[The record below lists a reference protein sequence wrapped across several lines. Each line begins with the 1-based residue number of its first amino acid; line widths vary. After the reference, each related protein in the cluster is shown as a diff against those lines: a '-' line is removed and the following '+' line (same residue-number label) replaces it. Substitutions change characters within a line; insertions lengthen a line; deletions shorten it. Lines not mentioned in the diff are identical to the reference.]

1 MSGLTLA
8 RAALHTLALQ
18 QKVSRC
24 RTRYPLADG
33 EARLAIVPQPEALDV
48 RLNVHWQGLFLRW
61 RCHSAALA
69 GWLEPLL
76 QEAALSNLPPPL
88 QLALLE
94 LETAVLPGLIWKS
107 IEPCQAEPG
116 TDTPTLALTLSRG
129 AQRLVIWLESDPDA
143 LLAHVPARPLAELTA
158 VALRLS
164 LQWGPVCLLPAQLHS
179 LATGDLLLLPPR
191 HDAASPL
198 LGVVEDRPWAR
209 FRHHD
214 SQLELLTMHNEAP
227 VETLPDLASLEQ
239 LPVQVSFEVGRQTL
253 DLHTL
258 ATLQPG
264 SLIDLAT
271 PLEGEVRILVN
282 QRCLGVGELVSIQ
295 DRLGVRITRLLQDQP
310 T

>member
-1 MSGLTLA
+1 MSSLMLPRVEA
-8 RAALHTLALQ
+8 SELALQ
-18 QKVSRC
+18 QKISRC
-24 RTRYPLADG
+24 RSRYPLANG
-33 EARLAIVPQPEALDV
+33 EARLTILPQHDALDV
-48 RLNVHWQGLFLRW
+48 LLNVHWQGLALRW
-61 RCHSAALA
+61 RCHSATLA
-69 GWLEPLL
+69 GWLEPHL
-76 QEAALSNLPPPL
+76 QEAAFSSLPATL

-94 LETAVLPGLIWKS
+94 LESAVLPGLIWKS
-107 IEPCQAEPG
+107 IQPCRPEPG
-116 TDTPTLALTLSRG
+116 AGTPTLALTLSRG
-129 AQRLVIWLESDPDA
+129 AQRLVIWLDGDPSA
-143 LLAHVPARPLAELTA
+143 LLAFTPARPLAELTA

-179 LATGDLLLLPPR
+179 LATGDLLLLPAR

-214 SQLELLTMHNEAP
+214 SQLELLAMHNDAP
-227 VETLPDLASLEQ
+227 LETTHDLASLDQ

-258 ATLQPG
+258 AALQPG

-295 DRLGVRITRLLQDQP
+295 DRLGVRVTRLLQDLP
-310 T
+310 A

>member
-1 MSGLTLA
+1 MSSLELPRVEA
-8 RAALHTLALQ
+8 CALALQ

-33 EARLAIVPQPEALDV
+33 EARLTYLAQRDALDV
-48 RLNVHWQGLFLRW
+48 RLNVHWQGLTMSW
-61 RCHSAALA
+61 RCHSASLA
-69 GWLEPLL
+69 GWLEPHL
-76 QEAALSNLPPPL
+76 QEAAFSSLPPPL

-94 LETAVLPGLIWKS
+94 LESAVLPGLIWKS
-107 IEPCQAEPG
+107 IEPCRPESG
-116 TDTPTLALTLSRG
+116 TNTPTLALTLSRG
-129 AQRLVIWLESDPDA
+129 AQRLVIWLEGVPDA
-143 LLAHVPARPLAELTA
+143 LLACMPARPLAELTA
-158 VALRLS
+158 IALRLS

-179 LATGDLLLLPPR
+179 LATGDLLLLPAR

-214 SQLELLTMHNEAP
+214 SQLELLAMHNEAP
-227 VETLPDLASLEQ
+227 VETTQDLASLDQ

-258 ATLQPG
+258 VTLQPG